1 MNKHGH
7 RGDRVI
13 PNAKIRISEAIDV
26 PEIANK
32 TMRRVDTGN
41 VRIARS
47 TGRKKDY
54 LIKTN
59 ERFKNIASENDKLD
73 YMTKNFCTKPV
84 KSKKSIQ

>member
-13 PNAKIRISEAIDV
+13 PNAKIRMSEVVNVAQT
-26 PEIANK
+26 ANK
-32 TMRRVDTGN
+32 TMRRIDTGN

-73 YMTKNFCTKPV
+73 YMTRNFCTKPA
-84 KSKKSIQ
+84 KSKKSI